1 MLNHYT
7 GPVQTSHSI
16 MLKFYA
22 YFKQATEGPNKSPK
36 PPFWDLVRKAKWDAW
51 TKLGN
56 MDSETA
62 MKLYVDEFK
71 KVIDNNL

>member
-1 MLNHYT
+1 
-7 GPVQTSHSI
+7 

-51 TKLGN
+51 TKLGD
-56 MDSETA
+56 MDAQVA
-62 MKLYVDEFK
+62 MQLYVDEFK
-71 KVIDNNL
+71 KVNGLISFITLFA

>member
-1 MLNHYT
+1 
-7 GPVQTSHSI
+7 

-22 YFKQATEGPNKSPK
+22 YFKQATEGPNTSSK

-71 KVIDNNL
+71 KVIDNNF